1 MALEGRS
8 SGSGAGSKPAAA
20 GSDTSAAAAG
30 SDTSAACPRCA
41 RLEAELVLERQTRAR
56 LQHELRLAADGRPFD
71 PEVR

>member
-20 GSDTSAAAAG
+20 GSDTSAAC
-30 SDTSAACPRCA
+30 SRCA
-41 RLEAELVLERQTRAR
+41 QLEAELVAERRARAR